1 MAEGRC
7 DHSRPAS
14 EAQEPDD
21 ASWDG
26 HLAPVVFDA
35 AKPLFKLG
43 PSPAIEAPAA
53 CVDGDPLGRE
63 GHKPGA
69 LEACEGSP
77 YPALPHPT
85 GTTRKFFRVETR
97 SPSPLEAAAPA

>member
-1 MAEGRC
+1 MAEGSC
-7 DHSRPAS
+7 DHSRPAG
-14 EAQEPDD
+14 ETQEPDD

-26 HLAPVVFDA
+26 HLAAVVFDA

-43 PSPAIEAPAA
+43 PAAGIEAPAA
-53 CVDGDPLGRE
+53 CVDGEPLGRE

-77 YPALPHPT
+77 HPALPHPT
-85 GTTRKFFRVETR
+85 GTTRKFFLCKTR
-97 SPSPLEAAAPA
+97 ASSPLEATAPA